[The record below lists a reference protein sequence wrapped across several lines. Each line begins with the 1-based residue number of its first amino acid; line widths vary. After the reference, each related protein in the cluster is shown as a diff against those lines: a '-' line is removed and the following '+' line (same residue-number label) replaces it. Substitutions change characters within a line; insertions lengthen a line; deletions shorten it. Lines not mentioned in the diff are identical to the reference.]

1 MSDSMLQVF
10 EGSEIRIVER
20 SDGEFWWV
28 ASDVCRA
35 IEIKNVSDSLD
46 RLEDD
51 EKGIATSDTLGGEQD
66 MLCVSEPGL
75 YSLIFTSRKAAAK
88 RFKRWVLHE
97 VLPSIRKTG
106 RYESPRTEPAPLPFR
121 QVAVETTDA
130 IAHVQDILGASN
142 PRLAQILIDY
152 AMQDLKL
159 PALPGT
165 ADRLSGCVEIAND
178 LGYRVGK
185 ELGQLGK
192 YVASA
197 WRSKFGTDP
206 QRDKRECG
214 GAMRNIAVYP
224 SNEPIVIAAIKEF
237 YQGDA

>member
-1 MSDSMLQVF
+1 MKSKESPCLQV
-10 EGSEIRIVER
+10 
-20 SDGEFWWV
+20 GEYV
-28 ASDVCRA
+28 
-35 IEIKNVSDSLD
+35 N
-46 RLEDD
+46 
-51 EKGIATSDTLGGEQD
+51 LGGEQEL
-66 MLCVSEPGL
+66 LCVSEPGL
-75 YSLIFTSRKAAAK
+75 YSLIFTSRKEAAK

-130 IAHVQDILGASN
+130 IAHVQDVLGASN

-159 PALPGT
+159 PALPGA
-165 ADRLSGCVEIAND
+165 ADRLSGCVEIANG

-192 YVASA
+192 YVANA
-197 WRSKFGTDP
+197 WRSEFGADP
-206 QRDKRECG
+206 QTDKRECG
-214 GAMRNIAVYP
+214 GAMRNLAVYP
-224 SNEPIVIAAIKEF
+224 RNEPTVIAAIKEF
-237 YQGDA
+237 YQGEA

>member
-10 EGSEIRIVER
+10 EGFEIRIVER
-20 SDGEFWWV
+20 NDGEFWWV

-51 EKGIATSDTLGGEQD
+51 EKGIASIDTLGGEQE

-75 YSLIFTSRKAAAK
+75 YSLFFTSRKAAAK

-130 IAHVQDILGASN
+130 IAHVQDVLGASN

-165 ADRLSGCVEIAND
+165 SDRLSGCVEIAND

-237 YQGDA
+237 YQGES

>member
-10 EGSEIRIVER
+10 EGSEIRIVDR
-20 SDGEFWWV
+20 NDGEFWWV
-28 ASDVCRA
+28 AADVCRA
-35 IEIKNVSDSLD
+35 LDILNSSQAID
-46 RLEDD
+46 RLDED
-51 EKGIATSDTLGGEQD
+51 EKGICNVYTLGGEQE

-75 YSLIFTSRKAAAK
+75 YSLIFTSRKASAK
-88 RFKRWVLHE
+88 RFKRWVMHE
-97 VLPSIRKTG
+97 VLPAIRKTG

-152 AMQDLKL
+152 AMQDLKI